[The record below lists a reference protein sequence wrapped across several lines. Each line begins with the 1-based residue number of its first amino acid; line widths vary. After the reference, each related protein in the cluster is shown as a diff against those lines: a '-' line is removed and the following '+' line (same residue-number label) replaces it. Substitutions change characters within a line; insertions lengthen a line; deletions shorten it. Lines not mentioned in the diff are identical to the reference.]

1 MPGCIAWIV
10 KLTFSESMEAVYM
23 AADKIRILIVDDIAE
38 TRENIRK
45 LLQFESDV
53 DVVGAARSGKEGIQ
67 LAQELDPDVVLMD
80 INMPDIDGITATDII
95 RKKSSHIQVVILSVQ
110 SDQNYMRKAMLAGAR
125 DFLTKPPLG
134 DELISAIRR
143 AGDMAQAERA
153 KGAQQ
158 HLAAVSV
165 AGGASAAANYA
176 SVSKGKVITV
186 YSPKGGTGCTT
197 IAVNLAI
204 ALNNEDTRAALV
216 DANLQFGDVAI
227 FVNEQ
232 GKNTI
237 LELAPRVD
245 ELEPDVVEEILIYHG
260 ASGLRILAAPQRP
273 EMAEKISTDQFI
285 KVVQYLQ
292 KMYAYIVVDTAHI
305 LSDVVLSLIDI
316 SDVVVLVTTQEIPS
330 IKNARL
336 FLDLLQTMGIG
347 KERVV
352 FTMNRYD
359 KRIGITPER
368 VSENLKHEISVTIPL
383 DEKVAI
389 TAVNRG
395 VPFMLDNKAQP
406 VGRGIFSLA
415 EAVRAR
421 LTTLESETEVPG
433 KR

>member
-1 MPGCIAWIV
+1 M
-10 KLTFSESMEAVYM
+10 AV
-23 AADKIRILIVDDIAE
+23 DKIRILIVDDIAE

-53 DVVGAARSGKEGIQ
+53 EVVGAARSGKEGIQ

-80 INMPDIDGITATDII
+80 INMPDIDGITATDTI
-95 RKKSSHIQVVILSVQ
+95 RKRSPYIQVVILSVQ

-143 AGDMAQAERA
+143 AGEMAHAERA

-158 HLAAVSV
+158 QISAVSGSQNV
-165 AGGASAAANYA
+165 AAGYGP
-176 SVSKGKVITV
+176 VSKGRVITV

-204 ALNNEDTRAALV
+204 ALNNEDTRVALV

-245 ELEPDVVEEILIYHG
+245 ELEPDVVEEILINHG

-273 EMAEKISTDQFI
+273 EMADKISTDQFA

-292 KMYAYIVVDTAHI
+292 RMYAYVVVDTSHI
-305 LSDVVLSLIDI
+305 LSDVVLSMFDI
-316 SDVVVLVTTQEIPS
+316 SDAIVLLTTQEIPS

-336 FLDLLQTMGIG
+336 FLDLLQTMGVA

-352 FTMNRYD
+352 FVMNRYD

-368 VSENLKHEISVTIPL
+368 VSENLKHEISVAVPL
-383 DEKVAI
+383 DEKIVI

-395 VPFMLDNKAQP
+395 VPFMLDNKSQP
-406 VGRGIFSLA
+406 VGRGILSLA

-421 LTTLESETEVPG
+421 LTSLESEEEASG

>member
-1 MPGCIAWIV
+1 M
-10 KLTFSESMEAVYM
+10 AVN
-23 AADKIRILIVDDIAE
+23 KIRILVVDDIAE

-67 LAQELDPDVVLMD
+67 LAFELDPDVVLMD
-80 INMPDIDGITATDII
+80 INMPDIDGITATDTI
-95 RKKSSHIQVVILSVQ
+95 RKKSPYIQVVILSVQ

-143 AGDMAQAERA
+143 AGGMAHAERA

-158 HLAAVSV
+158 QLINVTAA
-165 AGGASAAANYA
+165 GAPAAAGFA
-176 SVSKGKVITV
+176 PMSKGKVITV

-197 IAVNLAI
+197 VAVNLAL
-204 ALNNEDTRAALV
+204 ALNNEDTRTVLV

-245 ELEPDVVEEILIYHG
+245 ELEREIVEDILIKHA
-260 ASGLRILAAPQRP
+260 ASGVRILAAPQRP
-273 EMAEKISTDQFI
+273 EMADQVSTEQFT

-292 KMYAYIVVDTAHI
+292 NMFAYVIVDTSHI
-305 LSDVVLSLIDI
+305 LSDIVLSMLDI
-316 SDVVVLVTTQEIPS
+316 SDVIVLLTTQEIPA

-336 FLDLLQTMGIG
+336 FLDLLQNMGLG

-352 FTMNRYD
+352 FAMNRHD

-368 VSENLKHEISVTIPL
+368 VSENLKHEILATIPL

-406 VGRGIFSLA
+406 AGRGIFSLA

-421 LTTLESETEVPG
+421 LSALETADEVSG